1 MSDQTPERRGFVS
14 RWRARSRGTNK
25 TKAALTMAAVNAK
38 NQNRDVLEAIGR
50 ARVSPVDLAR
60 LARLRLDERM
70 DPSYSQESQAL
81 GYRVN
86 QAAQAAMTSQPQRRG
101 LFVGTRDAISR
112 QRAVG
117 RGRKAL
123 KQGLQMA
130 AYQAKRADPNVRMAY
145 GDSRMSSMYVAG
157 MVNDRMHEV
166 FHPGNDMPG
175 PGQQQPGFGG
185 PAQQAPGQPGLG
197 QARPG
202 QAAPGQPGPGQP
214 GPGQPGPGQQ
224 QGAPAP
230 QQETAGSAMDQ
241 LNARIEANLNRGA
254 ELRSE
259 LYGLQAETHQLV
271 RMANEALME
280 RMAQVQQFQQQMD
293 QVFGPEGATPEMQQQ
308 WSQLFDQQMAAE
320 MARYEEAARLAGPQ
334 VDPNEQH
341 PVQLNVQPVVVQE
354 GAQPAAQEGA
364 QSAAQESP
372 TEAFNRVGNGDVQP
386 EVLPE
391 QQPAAAEPVVFQ
403 SEGDVQRNAQ
413 GEPVQPQGEPI
424 QQGEPVQ
431 PQGGPA
437 QEGQGQPGPDQQAG
451 PQPGPQHGQQAG
463 PQTGQEQGQQA
474 GPQQSQQEGQQS
486 GPQQGQQGGPAG
498 LPSAQPVFQ
507 SAGDVQRNDRGEAVG
522 AGKQTEADKKAALA
536 KGMDLLSDGQSAPA
550 PSNREAAAQ
559 TAAAGRAGGQQGP
572 NQSKPQ
578 PSREQ

>member
-1 MSDQTPERRGFVS
+1 
-14 RWRARSRGTNK
+14 
-25 TKAALTMAAVNAK
+25 
-38 NQNRDVLEAIGR
+38 
-50 ARVSPVDLAR
+50 
-60 LARLRLDERM
+60 
-70 DPSYSQESQAL
+70 
-81 GYRVN
+81 
-86 QAAQAAMTSQPQRRG
+86 
-101 LFVGTRDAISR
+101 
-112 QRAVG
+112 
-117 RGRKAL
+117 
-123 KQGLQMA
+123 
-130 AYQAKRADPNVRMAY
+130 
-145 GDSRMSSMYVAG
+145 
-157 MVNDRMHEV
+157 
-166 FHPGNDMPG
+166 
-175 PGQQQPGFGG
+175 
-185 PAQQAPGQPGLG
+185 
-197 QARPG
+197 
-202 QAAPGQPGPGQP
+202 
-214 GPGQPGPGQQ
+214 
-224 QGAPAP
+224 
-230 QQETAGSAMDQ
+230 MDQ

-320 MARYEEAARLAGPQ
+320 MARYEQAARLAGPQ

-354 GAQPAAQEGA
+354 GAQP
-364 QSAAQESP
+364 AAQESP

-413 GEPVQPQGEPI
+413 GEPVQ
-424 QQGEPVQ
+424 QQGE
-431 PQGGPA
+431 PA
-437 QEGQGQPGPDQQAG
+437 QEGQGQPGPDQQAA
-451 PQPGPQHGQQAG
+451 PQPGQQAG
-463 PQTGQEQGQQA
+463 GPQAGQEQ
-474 GPQQSQQEGQQS
+474 SQQS
-486 GPQQGQQGGPAG
+486 GPQQGQQEGQQQGGPAG